1 MIEGVNH
8 HLRTKRNNRSLHYG
22 GIDLAIRWA
31 LLNGDG
37 RHIGHSAHGHGN
49 VTASRCFCRYRREGE
64 PFMRPV
70 HSGHRSHGAAELGP
84 LVN

>member
-1 MIEGVNH
+1 MAAP
-8 HLRTKRNNRSLHYG
+8 Y
-22 GIDLAIRWA
+22 IDLAIRWA

-70 HSGHRSHGAAELGP
+70 HSGHRSHGGAELGP